1 MPFQGSPLDI
11 QFKSIISAKGIENKF
26 ELLYFPFQQALG
38 FMNNGS
44 LDAVIV
50 PEPIASKLEESG
62 NAQRLITMFDIWS
75 EINNGDGRSPQVS
88 LFTTNN
94 FISKNKNAIQK
105 ILELLKEST
114 TLVSS
119 LDSAVIEK
127 YSNQFSM
134 SQELFKKALHQTVY
148 QINTPE
154 ENKAISQNY
163 LIMTHYQ
170 NIPDDAFYYTE
181 E

>member
-1 MPFQGSPLDI
+1 
-11 QFKSIISAKGIENKF
+11 
-26 ELLYFPFQQALG
+26 
-38 FMNNGS
+38 MNNGS